1 MTDQTESSIIIEASP
16 EEVMGVVA
24 DLEKYPEWA
33 GSIKKVEVLERD
45 SKGRPLQ
52 VTLNIDAGA
61 MRDTVTL
68 NYDWSE
74 SPKTVSWNLEEAKML
89 TEMDGAYTVVEHED
103 GCEVAYRLTVDLA
116 VPVLGMMKR
125 KAEKDVVDAAL
136 KQLKKRVEEG

>member
-45 SKGRPLQ
+45 SQGRPLQ

-74 SPKTVSWNLEEAKML
+74 SPKAVSWNLEEAKML
-89 TEMDGAYTVVEHED
+89 TEMDGAYTVEEHED
-103 GCEVAYRLTVDLA
+103 GCEVSYRLTVDLA
-116 VPVLGMMKR
+116 MPMLSMIKR

>member
-33 GSIKKVEVLERD
+33 GSIKRVEVLERD
-45 SKGRPLQ
+45 SQGRPLQ

-74 SPKTVSWNLEEAKML
+74 SPKTVSWNLEDAKML

-103 GCEVAYRLTVDLA
+103 GCEVSYRLTVDLA
-116 VPVLGMMKR
+116 MPMLSMIKR

>member
-45 SKGRPLQ
+45 SQGRPLQ

-74 SPKTVSWNLEEAKML
+74 SPRTVSWNLEEAKML

>member
-1 MTDQTESSIIIEASP
+1 M
-16 EEVMGVVA
+16 
-24 DLEKYPEWA
+24 
-33 GSIKKVEVLERD
+33 ERD
-45 SKGRPLQ
+45 SQGRPLQ

-103 GCEVAYRLTVDLA
+103 GCEVSYRLTVDLA
-116 VPVLGMMKR
+116 MPMLSMIKR

>member
-16 EEVMGVVA
+16 EEVMEVVA

-45 SKGRPLQ
+45 AQGRPLQ
-52 VTLNIDAGA
+52 VTINIDAGA

-74 SPKTVSWNLEEAKML
+74 SPKVVSWSLEEAKML
-89 TEMDGAYTVVEHED
+89 TEMDGQYTVDEHED
-103 GCEVAYRLTVDLA
+103 GCEVSYRLTVDLA
-116 VPVLGMMKR
+116 MPMLSMIKR